1 VSRRRRE
8 VLTEVEVDAEIVWV
22 VEDEPTVA
30 VEEELAEAPEDEE
43 ACLREF

>member
-8 VLTEVEVDAEIVWV
+8 VLTEVEVDAEIALV
-22 VEDEPTVA
+22 VEEDEPVVA
-30 VEEELAEAPEDEE
+30 VEEEELAEDEE